1 MTRGRLA
8 EKTWADYDMGDVNA
22 LSKAQLEKAV
32 RRASKAANQRLLRLE
47 RAGKNTSGA
56 YKMAMSHLEGRRRFY
71 ERTDKRSLAE
81 LRKEYASL
89 RSFISAKTSTIQ
101 GIKEAGDK
109 RYQTRR
115 RFYERT
121 DKRSLAELRKEYAS
135 LRSFIS
141 AKTSTIQGIK
151 EAGDKRYQTAVERGY
166 QGTFEEWERDVRK
179 YFAEHVEALFS
190 SDVIYSSITGN
201 KVDVIDDV
209 LATSRAYRKHNK
221 DYTQGR
227 ALLDYMRR
235 DEQRKKRQK
244 GR

>member
-1 MTRGRLA
+1 MARGRLA

-22 LSKAQLEKAV
+22 LSKVQLEKAV
-32 RRASKAANQRLLRLE
+32 RRAAKAANQRLLRLE

-56 YKMAMSHLEGRRRFY
+56 YKMAMSHLEGRRRFF

-81 LRKEYASL
+81 LRKEY
-89 RSFISAKTSTIQ
+89 T
-101 GIKEAGDK
+101 
-109 RYQTRR
+109 
-115 RFYERT
+115 
-121 DKRSLAELRKEYAS
+121 S

-179 YFAEHVEALFS
+179 YFAEHVEALLS

-201 KVDVIDDV
+201 RVDVIDDV
-209 LATSRAYRKHNK
+209 LATSRSYRKHDK
-221 DYTQGR
+221 DYIQGR

>member
-1 MTRGRLA
+1 MARGRLA

-22 LSKAQLEKAV
+22 LSKVQLEKAV

-89 RSFISAKTSTIQ
+89 RSFIT
-101 GIKEAGDK
+101 
-109 RYQTRR
+109 
-115 RFYERT
+115 
-121 DKRSLAELRKEYAS
+121 
-135 LRSFIS
+135 

-209 LATSRAYRKHNK
+209 LATSRVYRKHDK

>member
-1 MTRGRLA
+1 MARGRLV

-32 RRASKAANQRLLRLE
+32 RRAAKAANQRLLRLE

-81 LRKEYASL
+81 LRA
-89 RSFISAKTSTIQ
+89 
-101 GIKEAGDK
+101 
-109 RYQTRR
+109 
-115 RFYERT
+115 
-121 DKRSLAELRKEYAS
+121 EYAS

-209 LATSRAYRKHNK
+209 LATSRAYRKHDK

>member
-56 YKMAMSHLEGRRRFY
+56 YKMAMSHLEG
-71 ERTDKRSLAE
+71 
-81 LRKEYASL
+81 
-89 RSFISAKTSTIQ
+89 
-101 GIKEAGDK
+101 
-109 RYQTRR
+109 RR

>member
-1 MTRGRLA
+1 MARGRLV

-32 RRASKAANQRLLRLE
+32 RRAAKAANQRLLRLE

-81 LRKEYASL
+81 LR
-89 RSFISAKTSTIQ
+89 T
-101 GIKEAGDK
+101 
-109 RYQTRR
+109 
-115 RFYERT
+115 
-121 DKRSLAELRKEYAS
+121 EYAS

-209 LATSRAYRKHNK
+209 LATSRAYRKHDK

>member
-1 MTRGRLA
+1 MARGRLV

-22 LSKAQLEKAV
+22 LSKTQLEKAV
-32 RRASKAANQRLLRLE
+32 RRAAKAANQRLLRLE

-81 LRKEYASL
+81 LRA
-89 RSFISAKTSTIQ
+89 
-101 GIKEAGDK
+101 
-109 RYQTRR
+109 
-115 RFYERT
+115 
-121 DKRSLAELRKEYAS
+121 EYAS

-209 LATSRAYRKHNK
+209 LATSRAYRKHDK

>member
-1 MTRGRLA
+1 MARGRLV

-32 RRASKAANQRLLRLE
+32 RRAAKAANQRLLRLE

-101 GIKEAGDK
+101 GIKEA
-109 RYQTRR
+109 
-115 RFYERT
+115 
-121 DKRSLAELRKEYAS
+121 A
-135 LRSFIS
+135 
-141 AKTSTIQGIK
+141 
-151 EAGDKRYQTAVERGY
+151 DKRYQTAVERGY

-201 KVDVIDDV
+201 KVDVLDDI
-209 LATSRAYRKHNK
+209 LATSRAYRKHDK
-221 DYTQGR
+221 SYTQGR
-227 ALLDYMRR
+227 ALLDYMKR
-235 DEQRKKRQK
+235 DEERRKRKKVR
-244 GR
+244 

>member
-1 MTRGRLA
+1 MARGRLV

-32 RRASKAANQRLLRLE
+32 RRAAKAANQRLVRLE

-81 LRKEYASL
+81 LRA
-89 RSFISAKTSTIQ
+89 
-101 GIKEAGDK
+101 
-109 RYQTRR
+109 
-115 RFYERT
+115 
-121 DKRSLAELRKEYAS
+121 EYAS

-201 KVDVIDDV
+201 NVDVIDDV
-209 LATSRAYRKHNK
+209 LATSRAYRKHDK

>member
-1 MTRGRLA
+1 MARGRLV

-32 RRASKAANQRLLRLE
+32 RRAAKAANQRLLRLE

-56 YKMAMSHLEGRRRFY
+56 YKMAMRHLEG
-71 ERTDKRSLAE
+71 
-81 LRKEYASL
+81 
-89 RSFISAKTSTIQ
+89 
-101 GIKEAGDK
+101 
-109 RYQTRR
+109 RR

-201 KVDVIDDV
+201 KVDVLDDI
-209 LATSRAYRKHNK
+209 LTTSRAYRKHDK
-221 DYTQGR
+221 SYTQGR
-227 ALLDYMRR
+227 ALLDYMKR
-235 DEQRKKRQK
+235 DEERRKRKKVR
-244 GR
+244 

>member
-109 RYQTRR
+109 RYQT
-115 RFYERT
+115 
-121 DKRSLAELRKEYAS
+121 
-135 LRSFIS
+135 
-141 AKTSTIQGIK
+141 
-151 EAGDKRYQTAVERGY
+151 AVERGY

-209 LATSRAYRKHNK
+209 LATSRAYRKHDK